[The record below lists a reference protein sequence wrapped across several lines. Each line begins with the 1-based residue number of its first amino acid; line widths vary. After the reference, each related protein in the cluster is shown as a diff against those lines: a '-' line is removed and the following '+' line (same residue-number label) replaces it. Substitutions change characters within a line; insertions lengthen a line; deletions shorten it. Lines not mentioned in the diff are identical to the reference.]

1 MQRPQ
6 SASGYIHLTDEPSGK
21 EHPSEAAKSVPDSF
35 AEWLAHP
42 AGIISASAES
52 EPESDDLMPL
62 LAQYCN
68 QNLLPPS
75 GLRPSL

>member
-6 SASGYIHLTDEPSGK
+6 SATGYIHLTDEQSGE
-21 EHPSEAAKSVPDSF
+21 EHPSVAAKGVPDSF

-42 AGIISASAES
+42 AGTISAGPEAE
-52 EPESDDLMPL
+52 PGSDDLMAL
-62 LAQYCN
+62 LAPYCN

-75 GLRPSL
+75 GLRPSV